1 MRSARRTCLGSGLG
15 ETEEVG
21 KIIYAV
27 VRAQVEISSKG
38 CNGMTPSD
46 EITVFL
52 QTTLGMPGSKFE
64 QIALAV
70 QHAVF

>member
-1 MRSARRTCLGSGLG
+1 
-15 ETEEVG
+15 
-21 KIIYAV
+21 
-27 VRAQVEISSKG
+27 
-38 CNGMTPSD
+38 MTPSD
-46 EITVFL
+46 EITVVL